1 MDLDVDCVLD
11 PRCKIYH
18 PTKRVECARYFVENL
33 SANVSPRVITN
44 GNPDGMVEYYT
55 VPPSQIGK
63 YPAYWSRR
71 SPSDFKVSSR

>member
-11 PRCKIYH
+11 PRCITYEPRKG
-18 PTKRVECARYFVENL
+18 VECARYFVENL
-33 SANVSPRVITN
+33 SANMSPRTSPN
-44 GNPDGMVEYYT
+44 GNPEGMVEYYT